1 MRAIL
6 QRVKQASVEIDGTTT
21 ARIEDGLMILL
32 GVSTEDTEQ
41 QAQTVANKAAYL
53 RIFDDENGN
62 MNRSVMDV
70 GGKVL
75 LVSNFTLYA
84 NSRKG
89 RRPSFTDA
97 ARPETA
103 EKLYEYFGECL
114 KEAGV
119 QEVQTGVFGADM
131 KVSILN
137 DGPVTIILDSD
148 EL

>member
-6 QRVKQASVEIDGTTT
+6 QRVKQASVEIEGKIT
-21 ARIEDGLMILL
+21 AQIENGLMILL
-32 GVSTEDTEQ
+32 GVSAEDTEQ

-62 MNRSVMDV
+62 MNRSVMDTD
-70 GGKVL
+70 GKVL

-103 EKLYEYFGECL
+103 EKLYAYFGECL
-114 KEAGV
+114 TKAGV
-119 QEVQTGVFGADM
+119 KEVQTGVFGADM

-148 EL
+148 TL